1 MRRTVHESTDGVPAN
16 LDDILEKGQVRD
28 DPYKPNRK

>member
-1 MRRTVHESTDGVPAN
+1 MRRTVYESTDGVSEN

-28 DPYKPNRK
+28 DPYRSNKK